1 MRTTKELLQI
11 LLNNKCYFENGLCV
25 LAFNLWYNKIIS
37 KKEYLYIK
45 EYLYSSNVIT
55 LRKLFGCSYFW
66 IKGEWKPREKW
77 LKSKIKK
84 LK

>member
-1 MRTTKELLQI
+1 MRTTKELLQ
-11 LLNNKCYFENGLCV
+11 LLLDNKYYFCDGLCG
-25 LAFNLWYNKIIS
+25 LAVYLYYNKIIS

-45 EYLYSSNVIT
+45 KYLHSLNVIT

-66 IKGEWKPREKW
+66 IEGEWEPREKW

>member
-25 LAFNLWYNKIIS
+25 LAYNLWYNKIIS

-55 LRKLFGCSYFW
+55 LRKLFGYSHFW
-66 IKGEWKPREKW
+66 KCGEWEPREKW